1 MAEEKQDAR
10 QDDEV
15 VDEMPDMGVA
25 PCGDIFETPGATYVT
40 DADADIAGAGRDD

>member
-1 MAEEKQDAR
+1 MPEEKQDAR

-25 PCGDIFETPGATYVT
+25 PCGDIFEKSDATYVT
-40 DADADIAGAGRDD
+40 NADADIAGADRDD